1 MTTEKESESG
11 KITTPQISVELP
23 SLVKHFAKD
32 GPRWKFAAAC
42 LQTFGTLALALIGVV
57 GLYLAQHFVK

>member
-1 MTTEKESESG
+1 MSTDKQSESG
-11 KITTPQISVELP
+11 KITTPGHSIEWP

-42 LQTFGTLALALIGVV
+42 LQTLQTVTVALIFVV
-57 GLYLAQHFVK
+57 LPLVLAHYLK